1 MLGKKVYVFD
11 DIIDLNF
18 QETIKNVLTGNEN
31 YKEKSFPWYYTEDVT
46 AAGDNDSQHRPAFG
60 HDFVDYIDEAQ
71 MNQKQSCVISNFHEF
86 VIPML
91 KSVCKKIGVDNIDVL
106 QGRSFLQ
113 LPLNLKDRSV
123 DIPHRD
129 LEDTDNFFVVLYYVC
144 DSDGDTVIY
153 NETEESDVYT
163 LKQKV
168 SPKQGRV
175 VVFDGTLMHTAE
187 QPLNNTR
194 CVINYNLGLR
204 Y

>member
-175 VVFDGTLMHTAE
+175 VVFDGALMHTAE